1 MTFKY
6 MAAIAVSGI
15 LAVAAPFAMGVQPSH
30 ALELAGADEGDKAT
44 KDQLR
49 RAGQEMVPA
58 ENLKKAEPKSEPSFQ
73 PVSQP
78 APAKQEQPAMEAKP
92 AMEQKPAEPEK
103 MAKPGEKMMAKGA
116 EIAGPYLRADVGYGI
131 TMNPDGANTAGAF
144 TNEDVGNL
152 GVFGGG
158 VGYRFNENLRADLT
172 FSYRPDADVDATTS
186 GGTNIA
192 SEVDGM
198 TIMINAYADLGEFSG
213 FTPYVGAGIGYARLE
228 TADQTGTVVN
238 GGVSSNFA
246 WAVML
251 GTAIDVGMGDA
262 TRADLGYRF
271 INLGEFE
278 QESSTTYDDLMV
290 HELRAGLRHSF

>member
-1 MTFKY
+1 
-6 MAAIAVSGI
+6 
-15 LAVAAPFAMGVQPSH
+15 
-30 ALELAGADEGDKAT
+30 
-44 KDQLR
+44 
-49 RAGQEMVPA
+49 
-58 ENLKKAEPKSEPSFQ
+58 
-73 PVSQP
+73 
-78 APAKQEQPAMEAKP
+78 MEAKP